1 MASVGPELQVR
12 IAGTLPSSAHRAAW
26 DPCDDSFLM
35 QAGSDPDLLWVAVYC
50 VPRGTYFFKV
60 TCNGVW
66 EMNYGRGGVLNG
78 ENIACCVNEDVTRIR
93 ISFHVRNH
101 EVSVFQDPWWTPC
114 SLTQQ
119 TEYASRSRLASSS
132 LLDYFRGKP
141 TLLLRIFS
149 FLDVCSLCRVA
160 CVSGEIRAIAN
171 SDSLWRPLALRFF
184 PELRHRIDDV
194 DWKLAF
200 MRKAMEPTTTLGD
213 LVLGHAELRH
223 CDWYTCPEGHWYAI
237 GECRLP
243 MVSPARTGQQA
254 PAHVCR
260 RYLSARL
267 AGAALAARTTPRCPA
282 TSASLPTSWREH
294 CRAPPRSIDSPC
306 LRQHFPEQ

>member
-1 MASVGPELQVR
+1 
-12 IAGTLPSSAHRAAW
+12 
-26 DPCDDSFLM
+26 
-35 QAGSDPDLLWVAVYC
+35 
-50 VPRGTYFFKV
+50 
-60 TCNGVW
+60 
-66 EMNYGRGGVLNG
+66 MNYGRGGVLNG

-101 EVSVFQDPWWTPC
+101 EVSVFQDSWWTPC
-114 SLTQQ
+114 SSLTQQ
-119 TEYASRSRLASSS
+119 TECASRSRLAPSS

-149 FLDVCSLCRVA
+149 FLDVSSLCRAA
-160 CVSGEIRAIAN
+160 CVSRETCAVAD
-171 SDSLWRPLALRFF
+171 SDTLWRPLALHFF

-200 MRKAMEPTTTLGD
+200 MRKAMEPTTTLAD

-243 MVSPARTGQQA
+243 MVGTALTGQ
-254 PAHVCR
+254 HVP
-260 RYLSARL
+260 LMF
-267 AGAALAARTTPRCPA
+267 AGGLCLPDLRVPHWRGGPRHAARQPAPRCRHRC
-282 TSASLPTSWREH
+282 ASTAGPRPVASTHHTCASVVQSYGKWWRWLQFVI
-294 CRAPPRSIDSPC
+294 RWV
-306 LRQHFPEQ
+306 L